1 MWLYLIQGLGYGFS
15 AAVQPGPFQTYVI
28 AQALDRGWR
37 RALPVALA
45 PLVSDGPIVALVL
58 LVLSRMPA
66 WLQRGLYLAGGA
78 FVLYLAWGAF
88 TAWRDFETEAA
99 GEPPPAERS
108 VLKAALTNALS
119 PAPYI
124 YWSMVTGPILL
135 AGWREAP
142 GHGLAFLGGFYGA
155 LVAALAGIIVL
166 FGAAR
171 ELGPRVNR
179 TLLGVSA
186 LALAAFGIYQ
196 LYLGVLGWL

>member
-1 MWLYLIQGLGYGFS
+1 MGLYLIQGLAYGFS
-15 AAVQPGPFQTYVI
+15 AAVQPGPFQTYII

-58 LVLSRMPA
+58 LVLSRMPV
-66 WLQRGLYLAGGA
+66 WLQQGLYLAGGA
-78 FVLYLAWGAF
+78 FVLSLAWGAF
-88 TAWRDFETEAA
+88 TAWRDFDA
-99 GEPPPAERS
+99 GATREPAPPEQS

-124 YWSMVTGPILL
+124 YWSVVTGPILL
-135 AGWREAP
+135 TGWRETP
-142 GHGLAFLGGFYGA
+142 VHGVAFLAGFYGA
-155 LVAALAGIIVL
+155 LVGALAGIIVL

-179 TLLGVSA
+179 ILLGVSA

-196 LYLGVLGWL
+196 LYLGVSGWT